1 MALIN
6 NLYSSFL
13 GHSPEWYKKTII
25 GFLIVNPFL
34 LWLFNQLNFDGGFIM
49 GWVLLIQ
56 FIFTLALALKC
67 YPLQPGGLIAIQSLF
82 MGLTTP
88 YTLMHEVENN
98 LEVILLLVFMVAG
111 IYFMKNLMLTIFTR
125 LFLQVKSKT
134 LLSLLF
140 CFVAAF
146 LSAFLDALT
155 VTAVLI
161 GVGIGFYRIFH
172 LATSGKSFGEDHNYL
187 DDSSL
192 NSLGQKEQENFK
204 AFIQKLSE

>member
-34 LWLFNQLNFDGGFIM
+34 LWLLNQLNFDGGFIM

-98 LEVILLLVFMVAG
+98 RSNSVACIYGCRYLFHEKLNANNLYKIILA
-111 IYFMKNLMLTIFTR
+111 
-125 LFLQVKSKT
+125 S
-134 LLSLLF
+134 
-140 CFVAAF
+140 
-146 LSAFLDALT
+146 
-155 VTAVLI
+155 
-161 GVGIGFYRIFH
+161 
-172 LATSGKSFGEDHNYL
+172 
-187 DDSSL
+187 
-192 NSLGQKEQENFK
+192 
-204 AFIQKLSE
+204 